1 MRRSPDDWPDVATL
15 IDNNYRNMHARDVK
29 TKGRQAADE
38 ESVPFLGATLPTVLI
53 QFLDAHIVRQCLQI
67 NRPRSSHG
75 GVCLARGLLHP
86 DIGQRRR
93 HIQRFDSTD
102 AGDAEGGW

>member
-15 IDNNYRNMHARDVK
+15 IDNNYRNTHARDLK

-38 ESVPFLGATLPTVLI
+38 ERVPFLGATLPTVLV
-53 QFLDAHIVRQCLQI
+53 QFLDAHRQCLQI

-75 GVCLARGLLHP
+75 GVRLARGLLHTN
-86 DIGQRRR
+86 IGQRRH
-93 HIQRFDSTD
+93 HIRRFHSTD